1 MTIERSIFVAQ
12 IETSMS
18 QQEGQWPPAPA
29 TDKAK
34 AEAPKIPLVK
44 LEEGYAYFEGRF
56 VPMSEAKVSIATHA
70 LHYGTACFEGIRG
83 YWNEQHEQLYLLK
96 LREHYQ
102 RMANSWNV
110 LRMQPT
116 ESIDDLCR
124 ITVELVQKHGYR
136 QDVYVRPITYKAA
149 RTIKLALS
157 SLEDTVA
164 IYTFAMGNYVD
175 ISAGLSVC
183 TSSWRRANSNA
194 MPVRAKV
201 TGAYINSSLAVDDA
215 SAAGFDEAI
224 MLTDDGTV
232 SEGSSCN
239 LFILRNGKLST
250 PELSEDILEGITRN
264 ALIDMIR
271 EEFGMAVEER
281 RIDRTELYAA
291 DEIFL
296 CGTGVQ
302 VSPVTS
308 VDRRQVGTG
317 KPGKLT
323 MQLQTL
329 YLSACRGEN
338 EKYRQWVTPVY

>member
-1 MTIERSIFVAQ
+1 VTQ
-12 IETSMS
+12 IETSTS
-18 QQEGQWPPAPA
+18 QQEGPWSPQAT

-34 AEAPKIPLVK
+34 AEAPKIPVVN
-44 LEEGYAYFEGRF
+44 LEEGYAYFEGHF
-56 VPMSEAKVSIATHA
+56 VPMSEAKVSVATHA

-83 YWNEQHEQLYLLK
+83 YWNENHEQLYLLK
-96 LREHYQ
+96 LREHFQ
-102 RMANSWNV
+102 RMAHSWNV
-110 LRMQPT
+110 LRMRPT

-124 ITVELVQKHGYR
+124 ITVELVHKHGYR
-136 QDVYVRPITYKAA
+136 QDVYVRPITYKSS
-149 RTIKLALS
+149 RTIKLTLT
-157 SLEDTVA
+157 SLEDAVA
-164 IYTFAMGNYVD
+164 VYTFAMGNYVD

-239 LFILRNGKLST
+239 LFILRNGRLST
-250 PELSEDILEGITRN
+250 PALSEDILEGITRN

-271 EEFGMAVEER
+271 EELGMTVEER
-281 RIDRTELYAA
+281 RIDRTELYAS

-302 VSPVTS
+302 VSPVSS
-308 VDRRQVGTG
+308 VDRRPVGTG
-317 KPGKLT
+317 EPGKLT
-323 MQLQTL
+323 MQLQSL

-338 EKYRQWVTPVY
+338 EKYRNWVTPVY